1 MPECGFIISLE
12 IKKDNIVKI
21 VFFME
26 YYIINLTIGRS
37 IDSYKCF
44 GIITIACSTF
54 FIKKNIIYLFI
65 IYLLHIFIRKMP

>member
-1 MPECGFIISLE
+1 
-12 IKKDNIVKI
+12 
-21 VFFME
+21 ME

-54 FIKKNIIYLFI
+54 FLLKRTFIYLFI
-65 IYLLHIFIRKMP
+65 IFITYIYWKMP

>member
-1 MPECGFIISLE
+1 
-12 IKKDNIVKI
+12 
-21 VFFME
+21 ME

-54 FIKKNIIYLFI
+54 FLLKRTFIYLFI
-65 IYLLHIFIRKMP
+65 IFITYIYWENALRRKQA